1 MDTLPFIMLLPMDTS
16 CVRLLL
22 KDSRVNPNEPNNSG
36 QTPLWFAAV
45 NRHLDVIRW
54 WIASGREMDLGTPGD
69 VDDTDVI
76 GVAKKYGETE
86 VVTLLE
92 RFKNDASQTRHA
104 MRVKVGWYDL
114 AAAEMF
120 ALVVFVS
127 DGLLQINSTPVT
139 CS

>member
-54 WIASGREMDLGTPGD
+54 WIASGREMDLGKPG
-69 VDDTDVI
+69 I
-76 GVAKKYGETE
+76 KRRMPLGWQRREA
-86 VVTLLE
+86 
-92 RFKNDASQTRHA
+92 TR
-104 MRVKVGWYDL
+104 KW
-114 AAAEMF
+114 
-120 ALVVFVS
+120 
-127 DGLLQINSTPVT
+127 
-139 CS
+139 